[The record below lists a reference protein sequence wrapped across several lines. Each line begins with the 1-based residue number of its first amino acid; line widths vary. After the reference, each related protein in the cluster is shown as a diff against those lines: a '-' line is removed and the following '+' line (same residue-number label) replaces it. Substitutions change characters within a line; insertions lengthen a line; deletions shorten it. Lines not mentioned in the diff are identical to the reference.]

1 MSEATQPAL
10 FDEQFLA
17 SEPGADMVHRL
28 RNPKIHN
35 ASLVK
40 KDEERARIIL
50 EALKSG
56 VSIRKAARAFKVSP
70 NTIKALLAD
79 QETVD
84 ALMKKTV
91 ENLRFSVLCGSEE
104 LSEIMA
110 EGRLQDSQVA
120 WNTNSALGMLQ
131 LLTGQATSRVETSVK
146 ADSNPLAAFAVSP
159 KDLDSGSILEIEA
172 TLLGES
178 PDIESGDGAPKSA
191 DSSDISPNSDPAS
204 DSCAD

>member
-1 MSEATQPAL
+1 MQPAL
-10 FDEQFLA
+10 FDEQFLS
-17 SEPGADMVHRL
+17 SEPGADMIHRL
-28 RNPKIHN
+28 RNPKIHS
-35 ASLVK
+35 ASIIK
-40 KDEERARIIL
+40 KDEERARMII

-104 LSEIMA
+104 LAEIMA

-131 LLTGQATSRVETSVK
+131 LLTGQATSRVETTVK
-146 ADSNPLAAFAVSP
+146 AESNPLAAFAVSP
-159 KDLDSGSILEIEA
+159 KELDSDGILEIEA

-178 PDIESGDGAPKSA
+178 PDIQSDADALKSV
-191 DSSDISPNSDPAS
+191 DSSDIPSISEGASDP
-204 DSCAD
+204 CAD